1 MQTKHTQSAS
11 PVRDEITDN
20 HGTAKEDTTISTD
33 GASFA
38 ARLLKFA
45 GNGKPSPAP
54 LPTPSKPTPAHPNP
68 HPAPTPQDVQVA
80 AARAAPRNVQVL
92 PESMKQHAPVIY
104 PAWLRA
110 LESGQPVL
118 TKRGGRRFL
127 YRHFTKGAKPNA
139 GDIDA
144 LLELFRVAAFKRG
157 VIRTNPEYTGQAPY
171 PRYVLP

>member
-1 MQTKHTQSAS
+1 MQTKHTQSTS
-11 PVRDEITDN
+11 SVRDEMTD
-20 HGTAKEDTTISTD
+20 GSTGRTPS

-54 LPTPSKPTPAHPNP
+54 LPTPQKPTPAHSKPP
-68 HPAPTPQDVQVA
+68 ITPTPQNVQVA
-80 AARAAPRNVQVL
+80 TTRPAPRNVQVL

-127 YRHFTKGAKPNA
+127 YCYFTKGGKPHA

-157 VIRTNPEYTGQAPY
+157 VIRENTKYTGSPPY

>member
-1 MQTKHTQSAS
+1 MKS
-11 PVRDEITDN
+11 
-20 HGTAKEDTTISTD
+20 
-33 GASFA
+33 GADFA

-54 LPTPSKPTPAHPNP
+54 LPTPPKHAPAHSKPPS
-68 HPAPTPQDVQVA
+68 APTPQNVQVS
-80 AARAAPRNVQVL
+80 AARPAPRNVQVL
-92 PESMKQHAPVIY
+92 PESMRQHAPMIY

-118 TKRGGRRFL
+118 TKRDGRRFL
-127 YRHFTKGAKPNA
+127 YRYFTKGAKPNA
-139 GDIDA
+139 GDIDT

-157 VIRTNPEYTGQAPY
+157 AILHNPKYTGQAPH